1 MIRTQTHAEPSFGQL
16 LKELSLESRDL
27 VQQEIALAKAEMSE
41 KASRVGRNIAYL
53 AVGGL
58 IAYAGFMVLLLAAS
72 WGLREALNETMP
84 DNIAMWL
91 APLIVGFVVAIVG
104 YILVQKGITT
114 LKNTSLAPR
123 QTIQSIRENKQWLQD
138 RMT

>member
-27 VQQEIALAKAEMSE
+27 VQQEIALAKAEMTE